1 MYAVEMSLV
10 GLLVAVE
17 LGLDLFERKSSR
29 LRDQKILEGHS
40 SPSNGRKL
48 PRGTICVRNMMV
60 FLFLGSYC
68 TCKPY
73 IWSDLQEEERFAK
86 RLTLRFEG
94 CCHDKV

>member
-1 MYAVEMSLV
+1 MSSALPPESTLDRPTQANQHLNTMDGVEMSLV

-17 LGLDLFERKSSR
+17 LGLDLFKRKPSR
-29 LRDQKILEGHS
+29 LRDQKIFEGHS

-68 TCKPY
+68 TC
-73 IWSDLQEEERFAK
+73 
-86 RLTLRFEG
+86 
-94 CCHDKV
+94 

>member
-1 MYAVEMSLV
+1 MDRVEMSLV

-17 LGLDLFERKSSR
+17 LGLDLFKRKPSR

-68 TCKPY
+68 TC
-73 IWSDLQEEERFAK
+73 
-86 RLTLRFEG
+86 
-94 CCHDKV
+94 